1 MKGPN
6 KKTPTNQTN
15 EIEDSD
21 ILAKEAIL
29 QDKNKDNE
37 IINSNFEKIVTV

>member
-1 MKGPN
+1 MKGSN
-6 KKTPTNQTN
+6 KKTPTNQNN

>member
-6 KKTPTNQTN
+6 KRTPTNQTN